1 MKKRLAEAERLG
13 FRDALVP
20 GPTERP
26 GRDGRSSPA
35 GRPSSAERPGS
46 NEWVAS
52 PVDDPTVGP
61 HRLPAPRPAPHPACA
76 LAALP
81 DPSLRQ
87 LPAATLS
94 EALSIAFGGT
104 PPIKSVPG
112 PLPRLAK
119 LAALAEEDSQS
130 S

>member
-1 MKKRLAEAERLG
+1 MG
-13 FRDALVP
+13 SVV
-20 GPTERP
+20 
-26 GRDGRSSPA
+26 GRR
-35 GRPSSAERPGS
+35 
-46 NEWVAS
+46 
-52 PVDDPTVGP
+52 P
-61 HRLPAPRPAPHPACA
+61 HRWATSSISTAAGAHPARA

-119 LAALAEEDSQS
+119 LAALAEEDSES